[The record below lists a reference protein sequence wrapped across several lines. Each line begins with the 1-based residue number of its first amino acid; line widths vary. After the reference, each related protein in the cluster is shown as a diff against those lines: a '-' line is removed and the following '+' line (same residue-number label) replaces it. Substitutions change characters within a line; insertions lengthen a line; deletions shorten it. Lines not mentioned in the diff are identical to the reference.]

1 MQREHSLVE
10 SVARGAVAGA
20 TASLVVIPLA
30 SRLLRRLGRRRV
42 IPAMQL
48 ESTLSRS
55 LGMKRRAALLGE
67 EPGVFARQLLVGL
80 LWGAAY
86 GAARSSGRV
95 PATTSGPLFGFA
107 LGALDTWLAPRI
119 PRIFPTS
126 DGNQTMPELVQVG
139 LHVLFGTL
147 VGQVFEADGK
157 LMPRTMAPP
166 LGLSSEAITSG
177 VTRRSEA
184 ENVSARIGDSAARST
199 SVATQP
205 PRTFLGRSDLAGRL
219 VFSRDDHALGKVKG
233 FTQGHV
239 EVEAPTLDIG
249 PTLYVPYDALGYCT
263 PAGCYLRYTL
273 EQMAASGW
281 NQVPTAVYAGEQA
294 SSTSG
299 PATAG
304 DSGLAAGG
312 SESELDLQIPYFVT
326 EEEARRD
333 LDRRRS
339 F

>member
-10 SVARGAVAGA
+10 NVARGAVAGA
-20 TASLVVIPLA
+20 TASLFVIPLA
-30 SRLLRRLGRRRV
+30 SRLVRRLGRRRLTT
-42 IPAMQL
+42 ATQL

-55 LGMKRRAALLGE
+55 LGIKRRAALLGE
-67 EPGVFARQLLVGL
+67 APGVFASQLLIGL

-86 GAARSSGRV
+86 GAARSSGQI

-107 LGALDTWLAPRI
+107 LGALDTWLAPQV
-119 PRIFPTS
+119 PRMFPTS
-126 DGNQTMPELVQVG
+126 NGNRTMPALAQLG

-147 VGQVFEADGK
+147 VGQVFEANSG
-157 LMPRTMAPP
+157 LLSRTTAP
-166 LGLSSEAITSG
+166 LLDLSSEPMTSG
-177 VTRRSEA
+177 VARSLEV
-184 ENVSARIGDSAARST
+184 ENVSTRVGNSAARPA
-199 SVATQP
+199 SVPIQP
-205 PRTFLGRSDLAGRL
+205 LPTFLGRSDLEGRL
-219 VFSRDDHALGKVKG
+219 VFSRDDHSLGKVKR

-239 EVEAPTLDIG
+239 EVEAPTLDVG

-273 EQMAASGW
+273 EQTAASGW
-281 NQVPTAVYAGEQA
+281 NQIPTAVYAGEHA

-304 DSGLAAGG
+304 DSGVTAGG
-312 SESELDLQIPYFVT
+312 SESERDLQIPFFAT

-333 LDRRRS
+333 SDRRWS
-339 F
+339 Y